1 MKSRSQLTECCRKAI
16 APEGAAQKA
25 NAQTSWEIASS
36 SEQVGVVERWTEEED
51 GVGGG
56 IENVLVPTV
65 DLNNM
70 GLSCVVH

>member
-1 MKSRSQLTECCRKAI
+1 M
-16 APEGAAQKA
+16 
-25 NAQTSWEIASS
+25 
-36 SEQVGVVERWTEEED
+36 ERWTEEED